1 MLMVKKPPIRVA
13 LDLET
18 TGLHAEQDAI
28 LEIAAIKFQEAT
40 ILDKM
45 ETFVSPGRS
54 IPFRVQRLT
63 GMTAQ
68 HVADAPNFE
77 SIAWQLQLFLGDFPI
92 VGHSIPFD
100 VAFCSRRG
108 LVRTS
113 PLSDA
118 S

>member
-54 IPFRVQRLT
+54 IPFLVQRLT
-63 GMTAQ
+63 GITPQ
-68 HVADAPNFE
+68 HVADSPNFE
-77 SIAWQLQLFLGDFPI
+77 PFTSHLLLFPPYFPI
-92 VGHSIPFD
+92 CTHLIP
-100 VAFCSRRG
+100 SH
-108 LVRTS
+108 LV
-113 PLSDA
+113 
-118 S
+118 